1 MGMAQERILIV
12 EDEPNILELVAYNL
26 EKEGWSVLKAANGNQ
41 GWELIQNE
49 HPDLVLLDLMLPGM
63 DGMEV
68 CRRTRENAATRGIPI
83 IMLTAKSEEVDRVMG
98 LEIGADDYVTKPF
111 SPRELVARI
120 RAVLRRVE
128 RLQGD
133 EAKEVFELGP
143 IRIDMRQHKV
153 TVNGKPVELT
163 PKEFDLLH
171 LLVSHPGRA
180 FSREFLLEHL
190 WGYEFF
196 GDTRTVDVH
205 VRRLRQ
211 KIEEDPANPHWLETV
226 RGVGYRMLEEGE

>member
-1 MGMAQERILIV
+1 MSRERILIV

-26 EKEGWSVLKAANGNQ
+26 EKEGWVVLKATTGDQ
-41 GWELIQNE
+41 GWATIQNE
-49 HPDLVLLDLMLPGM
+49 RPDLILLDLMLPGM
-63 DGMEV
+63 DGMEI
-68 CRRTRENAATRGIPI
+68 CRRTRGNAMTRDIPI

-98 LEIGADDYVTKPF
+98 LESGADDYVTKPF
-111 SPRELVARI
+111 SPRELAARI

-128 RLQGD
+128 RLPGD
-133 EAKEVFELGP
+133 DESKELIELGP
-143 IRIDMRQHKV
+143 IRIDLRQHKI
-153 TVNGKPVELT
+153 TVNGEPVELT

-211 KIEEDPANPHWLETV
+211 KIEDDPANPYWLETV
-226 RGVGYRMLEEGE
+226 RGVGYRMREEA